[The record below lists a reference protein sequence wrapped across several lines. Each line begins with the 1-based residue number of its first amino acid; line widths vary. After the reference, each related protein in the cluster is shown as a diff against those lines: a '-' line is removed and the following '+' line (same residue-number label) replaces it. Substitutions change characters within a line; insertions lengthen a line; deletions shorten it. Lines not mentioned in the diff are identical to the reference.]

1 MARVR
6 FTHPQPNISREDV
19 RSRRRRRLRLER
31 RRCRQHL
38 RRMLFLP
45 CGFNRRRHSAPGDRT
60 RHTVPARTRGAWDTP
75 ARGRASRHDM
85 TRSKRRR
92 RLRSSALRVERHR
105 HSRDGGGGGR
115 GGGGGTSSGFAAPAA
130 DDWWSHTS
138 AHVKQLVAALGGV
151 AVISVDEFHHVVR
164 VAFQR
169 ASDEGMRRPSHWLSA
184 SSRATVARLASAA
197 NVSRSLPSR
206 AFGRCIRGSCLT
218 IID

>member
-105 HSRDGGGGGR
+105 REAM
-115 GGGGGTSSGFAAPAA
+115 AAAA
-130 DDWWSHTS
+130 
-138 AHVKQLVAALGGV
+138 AAARRLDLRRPRQTTGGV
-151 AVISVDEFHHVVR
+151 I
-164 VAFQR
+164 
-169 ASDEGMRRPSHWLSA
+169 
-184 SSRATVARLASAA
+184 RLH
-197 NVSRSLPSR
+197 
-206 AFGRCIRGSCLT
+206 T
-218 IID
+218 